1 MLEQGLN
8 HPRVDKF
15 DTVRRRRMKCRSLPR
30 QYQPLATAEFP
41 GTCDRE
47 ISSPEKSGR
56 RKARYGHMPD
66 ARVSPRCVR
75 LDRAIGS
82 RLSGRDSVAL
92 NNRQQRGVIRL

>member
-15 DTVRRRRMKCRSLPR
+15 DTVRRRRMKRRNLPR
-30 QYQPLATAEFP
+30 QYQPLATVEFP

-47 ISSPEKSGR
+47 ISSPEKIGR

-82 RLSGRDSVAL
+82 RLSRRDSVAL
-92 NNRQQRGVIRL
+92 NNRQQGE